1 MWVSVH
7 CSSSHQ
13 GYGLWE
19 FGLQVPPFLWCLHL
33 LRTGFR
39 GYIYFK
45 FTPKPMHL
53 SAFWVPEVGG
63 HDQIYYIVD
72 SESKKFG
79 RPVLPVPMMVA
90 PMR

>member
-1 MWVSVH
+1 
-7 CSSSHQ
+7 
-13 GYGLWE
+13 
-19 FGLQVPPFLWCLHL
+19 
-33 LRTGFR
+33 
-39 GYIYFK
+39 
-45 FTPKPMHL
+45 MHL